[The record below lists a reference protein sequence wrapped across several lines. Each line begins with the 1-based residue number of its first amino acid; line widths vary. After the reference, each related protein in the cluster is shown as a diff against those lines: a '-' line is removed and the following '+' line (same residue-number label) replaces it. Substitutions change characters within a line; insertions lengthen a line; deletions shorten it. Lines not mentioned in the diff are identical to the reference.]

1 MELDLDH
8 TRFDTQ
14 DGILCIAFKAA
25 SDIKAGVPYIIKVKK
40 SQTMETDYP
49 TFKHTSIST
58 RELSPIDAMGLS
70 FEGQFNPFVISDGRP
85 DEDGNPTPN
94 NINEIIMMSNNGLG
108 FSKNPRTLRPF
119 RCHFYLP
126 THLGYQARSFELI
139 FDEGEITSMN
149 DKEMT
154 VKFKV
159 NDWYTLDGRK
169 LDGEPTAKG
178 VYINNG
184 KKVKK

>member
-1 MELDLDH
+1 
-8 TRFDTQ
+8 
-14 DGILCIAFKAA
+14 
-25 SDIKAGVPYIIKVKK
+25 
-40 SQTMETDYP
+40 METDYP